1 MRDAIASRACRALF
15 LLDGARAA
23 KELNPLVARTPRGY
37 RESGKDDG
45 ESRPDR
51 SLTERA

>member
-23 KELNPLVARTPRGY
+23 KELNPLVARTPPAIARAVRTMASRGQA
-37 RESGKDDG
+37 E
-45 ESRPDR
+45 
-51 SLTERA
+51 A